1 MLSTPTSTRQTTLDP
16 SVVNRLPQAATPP
29 TPPVTAVPP
38 VQARYITPQ
47 PAPQQPATTL
57 VNPAQPEP
65 VGVPP
70 VPRQAPPTQP
80 KPVEPPP
87 PPVQPVSTPQMA
99 PPPPEPQQSAPA
111 PKQPPAREDKPVASA
126 KTAAKPAQA
135 QTESDQSEATAQ
147 EGYTT
152 VAISHKSDKV
162 VRTTSHPQ
170 LSATPSASTT
180 RGPSQALKDYQDFAQ
195 LEEQLSKGLISLVSL
210 LYKVNHN
217 PELRDSIYR
226 HLLEASAKAS
236 PLADDPQVEVAG
248 KDYKHACQ
256 DPIYNPIT
264 VPVAQAKFDFLKQ
277 VAALFEPDSDDEAQ
291 SHLMEFNQVED
302 DEASDDKHQA
312 ADPTAKSEST
322 KAKAAIGNLIYEIDG
337 KNSVAASANKSLG
350 KRTQWHKMSARYI
363 REELLAKRIKQ
374 DSLLSIGELVPLK
387 DLCINFFET
396 RATLHDALASLYD
409 DKSLNPNIP
418 LDELERRVAK
428 RFAHHKSE

>member
-1 MLSTPTSTRQTTLDP
+1 MLSTPTTRQTALNP
-16 SVVNRLPQAATPP
+16 SVVNRSPQAATPP
-29 TPPVTAVPP
+29 TPPVTAVSP
-38 VQARYITPQ
+38 VQAGHVTPQ
-47 PAPQQPATTL
+47 PTPQQPATTL

-65 VGVPP
+65 VGAPP
-70 VPRQAPPTQP
+70 VPQQAPPTQS

-87 PPVQPVSTPQMA
+87 
-99 PPPPEPQQSAPA
+99 APA

-135 QTESDQSEATAQ
+135 QTESDQPEATAQ
-147 EGYTT
+147 GGYTT
-152 VAISHKSDKV
+152 VAISHKNDKV

-195 LEEQLSKGLISLVSL
+195 LEEQLNKGLVSLVSL

-302 DEASDDKHQA
+302 DEASDDKHQV
-312 ADPTAKSEST
+312 ADSNAKSEST

-337 KNSVAASANKSLG
+337 KNSVAASVNKSLG
-350 KRTQWHKMSARYI
+350 KRTQWHKMAARYI